1 MKNNIK
7 KIIRGKMYD
16 TVIVANMN
24 PIEPIYDEEDGC
36 LVHNEDG
43 FFESQEEYDIWSRE
57 NKKMRE
63 KLFENRELM

>member
-43 FFESQEEYDIWSRE
+43 FFKSQEEYDIWSRE
-57 NKKMRE
+57 NKKMIE

>member
-1 MKNNIK
+1 MKNNIR

-36 LVHNEDG
+36 WVHNEDG
-43 FFESQEEYDIWSRE
+43 FFESQEEYDIWSR
-57 NKKMRE
+57 
-63 KLFENRELM
+63 

>member
-43 FFESQEEYDIWSRE
+43 FFKSQEEYDIWSRE

>member
-7 KIIRGKMYD
+7 KIIRCKMYD

-43 FFESQEEYDIWSRE
+43 FFKSQEEYDIWSRE

-63 KLFENRELM
+63 KLYENRELM

>member
-1 MKNNIK
+1 MIM
-7 KIIRGKMYD
+7 IA
-16 TVIVANMN
+16 TVIVATMN

-43 FFESQEEYDIWSRE
+43 FFKSQEEYDIWSRE

-63 KLFENRELM
+63 KL

>member
-1 MKNNIK
+1 MKNNIR

-24 PIEPIYDEEDGC
+24 PI
-36 LVHNEDG
+36 EDG

>member
-1 MKNNIK
+1 MKNNIR

>member
-1 MKNNIK
+1 MKNNIR

-36 LVHNEDG
+36 WVHNEDG